1 MIEVIFT
8 EEQLQQKLLEWQKRL
23 RLQDWI
29 IKVKLARE
37 RDMNIGGVQG
47 EVFWVIEKKMATI
60 KILDPIDYPPDEMEP
75 QDMENILV
83 HELLH
88 LHFAPLRYDDF
99 SEIAEEQA
107 IESIASGIL
116 SAYREGVSACN
127 TQ

>member
-1 MIEVIFT
+1 MSEVVFT
-8 EEQLQQKLLEWQKRL
+8 QDQLQEKLLEWQKRL

-29 IKVKLARE
+29 IKVKLVRE
-37 RDMNIGGVQG
+37 RDMNLDGVQG

-60 KILDPIDYPPDEMEP
+60 RILDPIDYPPDEMEP

-88 LHFAPLRYDDF
+88 LHFAPLRYDGF

-107 IESIASGIL
+107 IESITSGIIA
-116 SAYREGVSACN
+116 SYREG
-127 TQ
+127 

>member
-1 MIEVIFT
+1 MKEVIFT
-8 EEQLQQKLLEWQKRL
+8 QDQLQEKLLEWQKRL

-29 IKVKLARE
+29 IKVKLVRE
-37 RDMNIGGVQG
+37 RDMNLDGVQG

-60 KILDPIDYPPDEMEP
+60 RILDPIDYPPNEMEP

-107 IESIASGIL
+107 IESITSGIIA
-116 SAYREGVSACN
+116 SYREGVNTCN